1 MERTFVREILLS
13 TLAETNTKQ
22 ILPLNVAYTFIWGER
37 MSSTQDADYRTN
49 PLNFE
54 HYPQFLQKVCQTWF
68 HITVI
73 LSFSIEYLL
82 SSQTF
87 YKTFSILFIF
97 SLLHVN
103 TKIENKLHEILTLH
117 SRKKKER
124 KIIKKQVAHGSL
136 ATKKH
141 WENLDFS

>member
-13 TLAETNTKQ
+13 TLAETDTKK

-68 HITVI
+68 NITVI
-73 LSFSIEYLL
+73 LSFSTEYLL
-82 SSQTF
+82 SLQTF

-124 KIIKKQVAHGSL
+124 KISNKQVAHGSL

>member
-13 TLAETNTKQ
+13 TLVETNTKK

-117 SRKKKER
+117 SRKKKRE
-124 KIIKKQVAHGSL
+124 KNHQKTSGTWVTSNKKALG
-136 ATKKH
+136 KP
-141 WENLDFS
+141 